1 MISLYFTF
9 KTPNFFLRHID
20 YLTFIFLFL
29 FFFLILS
36 ACHAV
41 NKMCNICVSTTCL
54 YRGARIFED
63 AMKSLATDD
72 VAVNTP
78 GCLRKCGKGVVFK
91 AFGEHLDPPPKGCF
105 GWYPVVDDEAEAVR
119 AACDLL
125 EKMGG
130 LDEEKKADIETRMA
144 AGERVL
150 TAQEPPKWES
160 RCEACGAGLVSEKT
174 TETCLA
180 CGGSGERVFF
190 GKF

>member
-1 MISLYFTF
+1 MSRKL
-9 KTPNFFLRHID
+9 TPEAERAL
-20 YLTFIFLFL
+20 
-29 FFFLILS
+29 
-36 ACHAV
+36 AEAQ
-41 NKMCNICVSTTCL
+41 
-54 YRGARIFED
+54 ARREEQEKLE
-63 AMKSLATDD
+63 AELEAQR
-72 VAVNTP
+72 A
-78 GCLRKCGKGVVFK
+78 
-91 AFGEHLDPPPKGCF
+91 HQ
-105 GWYPVVDDEAEAVR
+105 DDEAEAVR

>member
-1 MISLYFTF
+1 
-9 KTPNFFLRHID
+9 
-20 YLTFIFLFL
+20 
-29 FFFLILS
+29 
-36 ACHAV
+36 
-41 NKMCNICVSTTCL
+41 
-54 YRGARIFED
+54 
-63 AMKSLATDD
+63 MKSLATDD

-160 RCEACGAGLVSEKT
+160 RCEACGAGRFSVALGAADESACSVCPAGRTSEGMSST
-174 TETCLA
+174 TTRT
-180 CGGSGERVFF
+180 RV
-190 GKF
+190 

>member
-1 MISLYFTF
+1 M
-9 KTPNFFLRHID
+9 P
-20 YLTFIFLFL
+20 
-29 FFFLILS
+29 
-36 ACHAV
+36 
-41 NKMCNICVSTTCL
+41 VSTAAEAL
-54 YRGARIFED
+54 PV
-63 AMKSLATDD
+63 AMVTS
-72 VAVNTP
+72 VASS
-78 GCLRKCGKGVVFK
+78 
-91 AFGEHLDPPPKGCF
+91 AA
-105 GWYPVVDDEAEAVR
+105 VVDDEAEAVR

>member
-1 MISLYFTF
+1 MSRKL
-9 KTPNFFLRHID
+9 TPEAERAL
-20 YLTFIFLFL
+20 
-29 FFFLILS
+29 
-36 ACHAV
+36 AEAQ
-41 NKMCNICVSTTCL
+41 
-54 YRGARIFED
+54 ARREEQEKLE
-63 AMKSLATDD
+63 AELEAQR
-72 VAVNTP
+72 A
-78 GCLRKCGKGVVFK
+78 
-91 AFGEHLDPPPKGCF
+91 HQ
-105 GWYPVVDDEAEAVR
+105 DDEAEAVR

-180 CGGSGERVFF
+180 CGGSGER
-190 GKF
+190 GDGAEERGTARRGREPDRD